1 LAILASFGT
10 VGGLPAARAQPQI
23 EVRQSLPPRIQ
34 FDEAFTIEIHVSNTG
49 NSQAEN
55 VVVTDRLTALDQL
68 IEASPSPKRVGDNL
82 VWSLGSLAPGSK
94 QTLRLRGKLSQAVG
108 TELSNAVTT
117 AFQTSTSSH
126 CTVVVERPDLTL
138 AIKGPTSGAVGDAVS
153 MQIALANRGT
163 GAAREVRLQ
172 TLLPPGL
179 SHPAGND
186 LENTLGTLAAG
197 ESRNLL
203 LSVTLTQAGDV
214 RTRIRLCAQGLPP
227 VEREVSFHVQD
238 LRIALSAG
246 EPQTQLANSTSSYD
260 LTVRNDGSD
269 TIHHARLV
277 ADLPTGLA
285 FVLASDRGRF
295 DSTTRSL
302 TWDLGDL
309 LPGEGRTV
317 LWKAMAREAGNHEY
331 KAVLMVGDRLC
342 REIALKTQ
350 VIRAAD
356 ASPAPVARMEGDGQA
371 AAAAATAPSSGVE
384 CATWRPSIAP
394 WNGGSPPA
402 NGNGRPAAPVQN
414 PTGP

>member
-1 LAILASFGT
+1 MTLLAILAGFGSA
-10 VGGLPAARAQPQI
+10 GGLPAARAQPQI
-23 EVRQSLPPRIQ
+23 EIRQSIPPRIQ
-34 FDEAFTIEIHVSNTG
+34 FDEALTIEIHVSNTG

-68 IEASPSPKRVGDNL
+68 IEASPSPKRFGENL

-94 QTLRLRGKLSQAVG
+94 QTLKLRAKLAQTVG

-117 AFQTSTSSH
+117 AFQTSTNSL
-126 CTVVVERPDLTL
+126 CTTVVERPDLTL
-138 AIKGPTSGAVGDAVS
+138 VVKGPTSGAVGDAVS

-163 GAAREVRLQ
+163 GAAGGVRLQ
-172 TLLPPGL
+172 TFLPPGL

-186 LENTLGTLAAG
+186 LENMLGTLAAG

-203 LSVTLTQAGDV
+203 LTVALTQAGDV
-214 RTRIRLCAQGLPP
+214 RMHIRLCAQGLPP
-227 VEREVSFHVQD
+227 IEREVSFHVQD

-246 EPQTQLANSTSSYD
+246 EPQTQLANTTSTYD
-260 LTVRNDGSD
+260 LTVRNDGSEA
-269 TIHHARLV
+269 IHHARLV
-277 ADLPTGLA
+277 AKLSAGLA
-285 FVLASDRGRF
+285 FVLASDRGRY

-317 LWKAMAREAGNHEY
+317 LWKAMAREAGNHDY
-331 KAVLMVGDRLC
+331 SAVLMVGDRVC

-356 ASPAPVARMEGDGQA
+356 ASPAPAARMEGDGQA
-371 AAAAATAPSSGVE
+371 AAAPSAGVE
-384 CATWRPSIAP
+384 CATWRPSVAP
-394 WNGGSPPA
+394 WNGSPPA
-402 NGNGRPAAPVQN
+402 NGNGRTADPVQN